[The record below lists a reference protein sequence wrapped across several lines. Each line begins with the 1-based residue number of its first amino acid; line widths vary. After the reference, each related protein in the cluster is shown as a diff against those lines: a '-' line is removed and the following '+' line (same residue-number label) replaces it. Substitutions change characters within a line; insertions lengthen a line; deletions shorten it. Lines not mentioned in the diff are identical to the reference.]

1 MSFAMNLRRGS
12 AAAPAE
18 PTLSPSSAQADCVA
32 FIADPLT
39 HGTVTQLCQPVFPGL
54 QIQQGGAKEAVDYLA
69 AGAPPKI
76 LIVDVSDSNKPLSA
90 MLPIIAAFAEDTRV
104 IAIGALNDIELYRE
118 MIEAGISDYLVKPV
132 SEKALSIALDRAEQ
146 RKAAPAA
153 APEPEAKV
161 VPDAGKRSLVAVM
174 GTRGGVGASTVAMNL
189 AWLMANDHKR
199 DTMLVDLDLQGG
211 TIALALDVEPSHG
224 LREVLDNP
232 ARIDSLFLTS
242 VATKF
247 ADRLHVLAAEEAV
260 DDEVH
265 YNTSAV
271 SLLLDELKKTST
283 SVIVDL
289 PRNAPGAR
297 AVVLAAATEI
307 IIVTDLTLGRPARRH
322 PPPHDGP
329 AGGAQRPRPLRR
341 QPRRRPRGHGLE
353 GRIREGPRQVDRV
366 RPAGRREGEPGRRQR
381 RQAGDRG
388 RREQQGER
396 GTQADREAHHG
407 RRRRQGRTAE
417 EVVLVSVEEVKDHGR
432 SAAE

>member
-1 MSFAMNLRRGS
+1 MSFAMNMRRGS

-39 HGTVTQLCQPVFPGL
+39 HGTVTQLCQPAFPGL
-54 QIQQGGAKEAVDYLA
+54 QVHQGGAKEAVDYLA

-132 SEKALSIALDRAEQ
+132 TDKVMSTAVERAQQ
-146 RKAAPAA
+146 RKAGAAIAPA
-153 APEPEAKV
+153 EPEAKV
-161 VPDAGKRSLVAVM
+161 VPDTGKRSLVAVM

-232 ARIDSLFLTS
+232 ARIDSLFVTS

-247 ADRLHVLAAEEAV
+247 AERLHVLAAEEAV

-271 SLLLDELKKTST
+271 SLLLDELKKTAA

-307 IIVTDLTLGRPARRH
+307 LIVTDLTLAGLRDAIRLHTMVQQVAPSARVIFVANR
-322 PPPHDGP
+322 DG
-329 AGGAQRPRPLRR
+329 G
-341 QPRRRPRGHGLE
+341 
-353 GRIREGPRQVDRV
+353 REGTVSKAEFEKALGKSIEFVLPEDAKANQTAAN
-366 RPAGRREGEPGRRQR
+366 AGKPVAAAAANSKVSGALKQIAKSITA
-381 RQAGDRG
+381 AGDG
-388 RREQQGER
+388 SSKGKSQKK
-396 GTQADREAHHG
+396 TFWS
-407 RRRRQGRTAE
+407 RQ
-417 EVVLVSVEEVKDHGR
+417 
-432 SAAE
+432 

>member
-18 PTLSPSSAQADCVA
+18 PTLSMSAQADCVA

-39 HGTVTQLCQPVFPGL
+39 HGTVIQVCQPLFPGL
-54 QIQQGGAKEAVDYLA
+54 QVMQGGAKEAVDYLA

-132 SEKALSIALDRAEQ
+132 TDKAMSTAVERAQQ
-146 RKAAPAA
+146 RKAAAALAA
-153 APEPEAKV
+153 AEPEARV
-161 VPDAGKRSLVAVM
+161 VPETGKRSLVAVM

-232 ARIDSLFLTS
+232 ARIDSLFVTS

-247 ADRLHVLAAEEAV
+247 AERLHVLAAEEAV

-271 SLLLDELKKTST
+271 SLLLDELKKTAA

-307 IIVTDLTLGRPARRH
+307 LIVTDLTLAGLRDAIRLHTMVQQVAPSARVIFVANR
-322 PPPHDGP
+322 DG
-329 AGGAQRPRPLRR
+329 G
-341 QPRRRPRGHGLE
+341 
-353 GRIREGPRQVDRV
+353 REGTVSKAEFEKALGKSIEFVLPEDAKANQTAAN
-366 RPAGRREGEPGRRQR
+366 AGKPVTAAAANSKVSGALKQIAKSITA
-381 RQAGDRG
+381 AGDGSSKGKSQKKSFWSR
-388 RREQQGER
+388 
-396 GTQADREAHHG
+396 
-407 RRRRQGRTAE
+407 
-417 EVVLVSVEEVKDHGR
+417 K
-432 SAAE
+432 

>member
-1 MSFAMNLRRGS
+1 MSLAANFRRGS
-12 AAAPAE
+12 ATAPAE

-32 FIADPLT
+32 FVADALT

-54 QIQQGGAKEAVDYLA
+54 QVHQGGAKEAVDYLA

-132 SEKALSIALDRAEQ
+132 SEKALSIAIERAEQ
-146 RKAAPAA
+146 RKAAPVA
-153 APEPEAKV
+153 APEPGAKV

-232 ARIDSLFLTS
+232 ARIDSLFVTS

-247 ADRLHVLAAEEAV
+247 AERLHVLAAEEAV

-271 SLLLDELKKTST
+271 SVLLDELKKTSAA
-283 SVIVDL
+283 VIVDL

-307 IIVTDLTLGRPARRH
+307 IIVTDLTLAGLRDAIRLHTMVQQVAPNARVVFVANR
-322 PPPHDGP
+322 DG
-329 AGGAQRPRPLRR
+329 G
-341 QPRRRPRGHGLE
+341 
-353 GRIREGPRQVDRV
+353 REGTVSKTEFEKALGKSIEFILPEDAKANQAAAN
-366 RPAGRREGEPGRRQR
+366 AGKPVAAAAASSKVTGALKSLAKSITAADGNSK
-381 RQAGDRG
+381 
-388 RREQQGER
+388 QQKKSFWSLSR
-396 GTQADREAHHG
+396 
-407 RRRRQGRTAE
+407 
-417 EVVLVSVEEVKDHGR
+417 K
-432 SAAE
+432 